1 MIKTA
6 IRSMIINLFYFVN
19 GEGFKNK
26 LENILITKL
35 KAAFSGE

>member
-1 MIKTA
+1 
-6 IRSMIINLFYFVN
+6 MIIYLFYSVN
-19 GEGFKNK
+19 SEGFENK